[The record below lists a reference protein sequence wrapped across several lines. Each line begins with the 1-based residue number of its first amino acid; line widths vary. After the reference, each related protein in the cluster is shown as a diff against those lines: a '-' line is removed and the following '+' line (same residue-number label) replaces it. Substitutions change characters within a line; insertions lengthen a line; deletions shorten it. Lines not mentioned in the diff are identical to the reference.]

1 MSNLYKY
8 KPGTLIDEFGVDHS
22 GFNLRDEIE
31 YNTMRADERDNLR
44 QRQEN
49 AKAFNNRSPNL
60 DGVWSAAAS
69 GFVEGVVGGAERLVN
84 NITGGKYGEFVDN
97 LTYDSYTNRQNKL
110 QDRAN
115 QAGVGYI
122 NKLANSAID
131 LGGSGLGYYYGGKLI
146 GKLLK

>member
-1 MSNLYKY
+1 MTSLYKY

-22 GFNLRDEIE
+22 KFDLHDEIE

>member
-1 MSNLYKY
+1 MTSLYKY

-22 GFNLRDEIE
+22 KFDLHDEIE

-69 GFVEGVVGGAERLVN
+69 GFVEGVVGGVNRALNSATYNLYGRAFDAITDGGYKKQQERL
-84 NITGGKYGEFVDN
+84 
-97 LTYDSYTNRQNKL
+97 QN
-110 QDRAN
+110 RAN
-115 QAGVGYI
+115 AE
-122 NKLANSAID
+122 
-131 LGGSGLGYYYGGKLI
+131 GLGYVNDLANTAIDVGVQALAGKNI
-146 GKLLK
+146 WFKK